1 MEMKRRQKGVGS
13 HGDGNR
19 QKRIKML
26 LHVPGYMPQDAA
38 SLERDLAEPPL
49 AHMTDGVKNL
59 PGSSVSPS
67 LTFLGVLERLGRA
80 PRRGEQANLRMLLL
94 PTSVQFGT
102 CALCGYDLPPQMLVA
117 AHIKRRKDC
126 SNLERRDL
134 ANVGMLACLLGCDVL
149 YELGYVGVGE
159 GGLIMIS
166 DVIRTAPSL
175 LNHVTGRL
183 SGRTTPWW
191 SPTREKYFAWHR
203 TVVFQSGHMVE

>member
-1 MEMKRRQKGVGS
+1 
-13 HGDGNR
+13 
-19 QKRIKML
+19 
-26 LHVPGYMPQDAA
+26 
-38 SLERDLAEPPL
+38 
-49 AHMTDGVKNL
+49 
-59 PGSSVSPS
+59 
-67 LTFLGVLERLGRA
+67 
-80 PRRGEQANLRMLLL
+80 
-94 PTSVQFGT
+94 
-102 CALCGYDLPPQMLVA
+102 MLVA

-191 SPTREKYFAWHR
+191 SPTREKNISHGIGRWYFKAAIWWS
-203 TVVFQSGHMVE
+203 SGEKNPVSRIIGIVLSFETYAAESALFPGGRFTCVEA